1 MPDTDRPKSS
11 LQQVVD
17 HVEGLVFEELEPG
30 AQLPSEG
37 DLATDLG
44 VSRLT
49 VREGM
54 RQMSARGLVEVHNGR
69 RPVVAIPN
77 GRSVGDFFR
86 STIRRDPRALLDL
99 LDVRLALE
107 THNAAL
113 AAVNAGRGSINAMH
127 SAIDDMDRGISEAES
142 FNDADVRFHELLAIA
157 TGNQML
163 GTLIEELSSCLR
175 TSRSESVEGHKRRGL
190 GLAEVIEEHRAILRA
205 VENHDAAKASAAMR
219 THLRH
224 TARDLA
230 AAIQQD

>member
-1 MPDTDRPKSS
+1 MPQTEQVKSP

-37 DLATDLG
+37 DLAQSLG

-54 RQMSARGLVEVHNGR
+54 RHMSARGLVEVHNGR
-69 RPVVAIPN
+69 RPVVAVPN

-113 AAVNAGRGSINAMH
+113 AAVNAGRGSLHGMQ
-127 SAIDDMDRGISEAES
+127 SAINDMERGVGEPEA
-142 FNDADVRFHELLAIA
+142 FNDADVRFHELLATA

-163 GTLIEELSSCLR
+163 ATLIEELSSCLR
-175 TSRSESVEGHKRRGL
+175 TSRSESVAGHRRRGL
-190 GLAEVIEEHRAILRA
+190 GFAEVIDEHRAILRA
-205 VENHDAAKASAAMR
+205 VESHDASKASAAMR

-224 TARDLA
+224 TGRDLA
-230 AAIQQD
+230 AAIQE